1 MMLYKYFS
9 PEGAARFL
17 STMALR
23 MTPPDQ
29 FNDPFEMCPPI
40 DVVEVDELMSYEAVK
55 SGLIN
60 QFLND
65 PSLGLN
71 KFSNRWKE
79 TFVSE
84 LLAQSDSERTLR
96 LYAMTPGKS
105 MVRVKMLLPQM
116 RKAFQV
122 TLKNAR
128 EEFPKF
134 KSNFQDLVHR
144 SLREGVGALC
154 FTKNGNHPLM
164 WAHYANE
171 HKGAVIKFKTDGS
184 CFNRIGY
191 ADDIG
196 KFVDV
201 SYTSSRP
208 LLNAASSKEAITIL
222 ALSKAIEWKY
232 EEEMRFLLP
241 LAKVDKVLDGKYH
254 LINIDP
260 LSVQAI
266 IFGCRA
272 SDDFI
277 IQISEAVQRNS
288 NLLHIKLYKSQPCK
302 KDYVLNYV
310 EV

>member
-1 MMLYKYFS
+1 MLYKYFS

-17 STMALR
+17 STTALR

-40 DVVEVDELMSYEAVK
+40 DVVEVDDLMSFETVK
-55 SGLIN
+55 DGLIN
-60 QFLND
+60 QLLND
-65 PSLGLN
+65 QSLGLN
-71 KFSNRWKE
+71 KFSRKWRE
-79 TFVSE
+79 SFASE
-84 LLAQSDSERTLR
+84 LLARDDSERTLR
-96 LYAMTPGKS
+96 LYVMTPGES
-105 MVRVKMLLPQM
+105 LSRVKMLLPQM
-116 RKAFQV
+116 RKALQV
-122 TLKNAR
+122 ALNKAR
-128 EEFPKF
+128 EDFPKF

-171 HKGAVIKFKTDGS
+171 HKGAAIKFKTDVP
-184 CFNRIGY
+184 CFNRGVY
-191 ADDIG
+191 AEDIG

-201 SYTSSRP
+201 SYTQSRP
-208 LLNAASSKEAITIL
+208 LLNAASSKEAIAIL

-241 LAKVDKVLDGKYH
+241 LTKVDKVINEKYH

-260 LSVQAI
+260 PSVQAV

-272 SDDFI
+272 SDDFVN
-277 IQISEAVQRNS
+277 QITAEVQKNT
-288 NLLHIKLYKSQPCK
+288 NLLHVKLYKAQPCK
-302 KDYVLNYV
+302 IEYKLNYV
-310 EV
+310 EI